1 MGPSFNIQVVRS
13 LGYVGTMDML
23 SSKQETCGSIEVCGG
38 KKDGYGDLA
47 NIYMV
52 SVKGYKVFPRRCG

>member
-1 MGPSFNIQVVRS
+1 MGPSFNIQAVRS
-13 LGYVGTMDML
+13 LGYVGPMDML

-47 NIYMV
+47 NIYM
-52 SVKGYKVFPRRCG
+52 YR